1 MTDDERRSAHL
12 LFSSELAGGALSAG
26 DLDRP
31 EVQRAVRSRRVPPG
45 FLRAA
50 QRLRLRRDRLGY
62 LTDCVPAF
70 ARARRAVLGER
81 AAGPPRLLMRVDEFP
96 HARAF
101 DLPDR
106 FGIRQFERFHALLRD
121 AGVPYLLAV
130 TPVLSHD
137 YLDPN
142 GSGGRPMSD
151 DERELVQRVQGDGVT
166 VALHGLD
173 HRTRDPRPRRHSE
186 LAGLSRASLEER
198 LDRAS
203 EPLAALGIEPR
214 VFVPPFNRF
223 DRTQYEALAARFE
236 VVCGGPETV
245 ALLGYHRTP
254 LWRGDAVYLPSYA
267 PLYARAGVVERGVQ
281 RLTAEEAALWV
292 PVTLHWGW
300 EADDGWSALER
311 LAAAAA
317 PYAADWDDF
326 LEAAR
331 AAD

>member
-31 EVQRAVRSRRVPPG
+31 EVHRAVRSRHVPPG
-45 FLRAA
+45 PLRAA
-50 QRLRLRRDRLGY
+50 QRLRMRRDRLGY

-70 ARARRAVLGER
+70 AGARRAVLGGR
-81 AAGPPRLLMRVDEFP
+81 AAGPPRLLVRVDEFP

-101 DLPDR
+101 DLPER
-106 FGIRQFERFHALLRD
+106 FGIRQFERFHGLLRD

-137 YLDPN
+137 YLDPD
-142 GSGGRPMSD
+142 GSGGRPMSA

-223 DRTQYEALAARFE
+223 DQAQYDALAARFE

-267 PLYARAGVVERGVQ
+267 PLYARAGVVERAVQ
-281 RLTAEEAALWV
+281 RLAAEEAALWV

-317 PYAADWDDF
+317 PYAAHWDDF
-326 LEAAR
+326 LDAVRIAA
-331 AAD
+331 